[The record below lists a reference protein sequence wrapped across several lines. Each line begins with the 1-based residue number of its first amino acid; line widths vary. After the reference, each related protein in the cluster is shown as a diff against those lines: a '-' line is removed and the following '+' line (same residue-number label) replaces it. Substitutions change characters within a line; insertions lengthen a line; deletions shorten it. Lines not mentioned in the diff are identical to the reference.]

1 MQRFTMR
8 YKLMNQSKLND
19 RLQHLLTDR
28 AWSRNDQLIRA
39 EDNLPSLEQVAK
51 FEQGDEESLSD
62 EQLLQRWDDFVA
74 AIIESIL
81 G

>member
-1 MQRFTMR
+1 MQIFTMR